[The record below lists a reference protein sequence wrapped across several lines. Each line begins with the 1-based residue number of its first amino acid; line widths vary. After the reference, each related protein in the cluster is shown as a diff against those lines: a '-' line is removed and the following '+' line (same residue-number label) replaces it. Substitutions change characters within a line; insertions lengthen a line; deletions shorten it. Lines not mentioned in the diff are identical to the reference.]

1 MRSLVCLIWLAVVVS
16 ALGEDG
22 SSLLRTTFGPPIRK
36 IGTPPSEVFT
46 VRPGIEM
53 TVTYSTTDNKV
64 CKLEIPSGLASNQ
77 EVDQI
82 LEQAVP
88 VSTRGKKGNEM
99 QLLTGI
105 AGSSSIYYERV
116 ILIRSIFT
124 SQAIKKNPGAIVI
137 FKDKL
142 CGWEPGDPFDQPP
155 QPEPK
160 PTRKQ

>member
-1 MRSLVCLIWLAVVVS
+1 LPNLVGCCSI
-16 ALGEDG
+16 GIREDG
-22 SSLLRTTFGPPIRK
+22 SSLLRSTFGPPIRK

-77 EVDQI
+77 QVDQI
-82 LEQAVP
+82 LEQVVP